1 MIDDL
6 RAAAGHHEA
15 GRLDQ
20 AAALYRRILADHPE
34 NADVLHLLGRVAHA
48 QGRTGDAIEHLR
60 RAAVLRP
67 NAALFHSGL
76 ADSLRTAAR
85 LPEAARHYEQAVW
98 LDADV
103 APTWLALGETLAELG
118 HIDRALHALRRAI
131 ALDPNLIAAHW
142 ALAAAGDPQAMPQLQ
157 ALLARPD
164 LPAGDRINAGFAL
177 ARMLDQAG
185 RYAEAFRHLDAAN
198 ALLRAADAAAGHAFD
213 AAELRAFVDRR
224 IAVCSSELFARY
236 RGCGSDSELPVFVVG
251 MPRSGTTLVEQI
263 LASHSQIR
271 GVGERHDIAGLVGEL
286 NSVSEAEDYAGWNC
300 AEVRDV
306 AEAHVARLAA
316 LAPGARRVVD
326 KTPDNLFHLAAI
338 ALLFPRARVVVC
350 RRDPRDVCLSCYFQT
365 FAWPAPYA
373 NDLAACAQRCQE
385 TERLLAH
392 WQSVLPLSLHVVQ
405 YEELVAD
412 LPGVARQLVEH
423 LGVDWEPGCVDFH
436 LTRRAVQS
444 SSLWQVRRPLY
455 ASSVGRW
462 RSYAAD
468 LAPLLKVFGRE

>member
-6 RAAAGHHEA
+6 RTAAEHHQA

-20 AAALYRRILADHPE
+20 AAALYRRILADHPD
-34 NADVLHLLGRVAHA
+34 NAEALHLLGCVAHA
-48 QGRTGDAIEHLR
+48 QGRLGDAIEHLR
-60 RAAVLRP
+60 HAAVLRP
-67 NAALFHSGL
+67 DSAPFHSGL
-76 ADSLRTAAR
+76 ADALRTDGR

-103 APTWLALGETLAELG
+103 AAVWLALGETLAELG
-118 HIDRALHALRRAI
+118 HVDRALHALQRAI
-131 ALDPNLIAAHW
+131 ALDPDLITAHW
-142 ALAAAGDPQAMPQLQ
+142 ALAAAGDAHAKPQLQ

-164 LPAGDRINAGFAL
+164 LPARGRINAGFAL

-185 RYAEAFRHLDAAN
+185 RYDEAFRHLDAAN
-198 ALLRAADAAAGHAFD
+198 ALLREADAAAGHAFD
-213 AAELRAFVDRR
+213 AAELRAFVERR
-224 IAVCSSELFARY
+224 IAVCDAELFARY
-236 RGCGSDSELPVFVVG
+236 RGRGSDSDLPVFVVG

-271 GVGERHDIAGLVGEL
+271 GVGERHDIAALVGEL
-286 NSVSEAEDYAGWNC
+286 NSVSRSEDYGWD
-300 AEVRDV
+300 AADLRSV
-306 AEAHVARLAA
+306 AEAHIARLAA
-316 LAPGARRVVD
+316 LAPAARRVVD

-338 ALLFPRARVVVC
+338 AILFPRAHVILC

-385 TERLLAH
+385 TERLLEH
-392 WQSVLPLSLHVVQ
+392 WRAVLPLSLHVVQ

-412 LPGVARQLVEH
+412 LPGVARRLIEH
-423 LGVDWEPGCVDFH
+423 LGMDWEPACVDFH

-455 ASSVGRW
+455 TSSVGRW
-462 RSYAAD
+462 RHYARH
-468 LAPLLKVFGRE
+468 LGPLLEVFGRQ